1 MIYDCFTY
9 FQENDILE
17 IRLEELY
24 PIVDR
29 FVLVES
35 AHTHSGKSKP
45 LHYAENRHR
54 YAQYN
59 DKIIHVV
66 ADLPDKEGLAAVR
79 RREMSQ
85 RNAILRG
92 LLDAPDDSIILIS
105 DVDEIPRR
113 SAVQMLKGGLQ
124 DGAIVTFIQRL
135 YYYNVNTS
143 APDRPWPGT
152 RAANIADVRALSPH
166 VIRNGLGQPDGY
178 YPLRGGINDAGWHFS
193 YFGGVQKIREKQ
205 DAFLHQE
212 LVNPE
217 TADEATITERMESGT
232 DIWGRADEQNFV
244 HGPASDLPIAIC
256 CDPMRWLHFFHPDWR
271 PVFHEDW
278 CSPYQAAFIGQLAAQ
293 APKGGACVE
302 IGCWEGRSSISI
314 AQSIAPRTLHCV
326 DHWRGNTD
334 ERAVKGDKDPSDF
347 GIETAQERD
356 VKAVFHSNMDRLT
369 VGNYRAHKRDWRE
382 WVKEWGRLYKEDPI
396 RYGHPGIAFLHL
408 DASHDYESVHSCL
421 TAILPY
427 LVPGAI
433 LCGDDLYAEGVYKAV
448 HELLP
453 GLVDIGGRLWVWQ
466 YQPKE
471 GV

>member
-1 MIYDCFTY
+1 MSFMYDCFPL
-9 FQENDILE
+9 FQELDILE

-24 PIVDR
+24 PVVDR
-29 FVLVES
+29 FVIVES
-35 AHTHSGKSKP
+35 THTHSGKPKP

-66 ADLPDKEGLAAVR
+66 ESLPDKEGRAADR

-92 LLDAPDDSIILIS
+92 LMDAPDDAVVLIS

-113 SAVQMLKGGLQ
+113 GAVQLLGGGIP
-124 DGAIVTFIQRL
+124 DGGVVAFVQRL

-166 VIRNGLGQPDGY
+166 VIRNGLGQPDAH
-178 YPLRGGINDAGWHFS
+178 YPTHFRINDAGWHFS
-193 YFGGVQKIREKQ
+193 YFGGVQRIREKQ

-217 TADEATITERMESGT
+217 TTDEATIRERMERGE
-232 DIWGRADEQNFV
+232 DVWGRVGELNFI
-244 HGPASDLPIAIC
+244 HGSASDLPVAIR
-256 CDPMRWLHFFHPDWR
+256 CDPMRWLHFFHLDWR

-278 CSPYQAAFIGQLAAQ
+278 CGPYQAALIGQLAAQ
-293 APKGGACVE
+293 APKEGAYVE
-302 IGCWEGRSSISI
+302 IGCWEGRSSVSI
-314 AQSIAPRTLHCV
+314 AQSIAPRALHCV
-326 DHWRGNTD
+326 DHWRGNED
-334 ERAVKGDKDPSDF
+334 ERSVKGVDDPSNF
-347 GIETAQERD
+347 GIEAAQERD
-356 VKAVFHSNMDRLT
+356 VKATFHSNMDRLT
-369 VGNYRAHKRDWRE
+369 AGNYCAHRQDWRE
-382 WVKEWGRLYKEDPI
+382 WVEEWGRLYKEDPI
-396 RYGHPGIAFLHL
+396 WYEHPGIAFLHL
-408 DASHDYESVHSCL
+408 DASHDYQSVRDCL
-421 TAILPY
+421 VAVQPY

-433 LCGDDLYAEGVYKAV
+433 LCGDDLYAAGVNRAV

-453 GLVDIGGRLWVWQ
+453 GVQDVGGRLWVWQ
-466 YQPKE
+466 KE
-471 GV
+471 VA